1 MMGTMT
7 VTTGNAAAVRKRSA
21 MTQLTIT
28 EFKLFVRGRAA
39 VGLGLSLGVPLLLLI
54 IFGGIHSF
62 RTPVRAYGGLTTLD
76 VYVPI
81 LLVFALAL
89 LSLVAM
95 PATLAG
101 YRELGVLRR
110 LKTTPAGPVRVLVAQ
125 LAVKIAVAVLAVV
138 VLLALARLGY
148 GVAAPR
154 QLGGFVVAGLLA
166 AAALMATGLFVA
178 AVSPNAGAARGIG
191 AILFYLMMFFA
202 GLWLPIPNMPQV
214 LQHISHATP
223 LGAAVPALQ
232 SAALGH
238 WPTGLQLVT
247 MVAYAVAFGLA
258 AARLFRWE

>member
-1 MMGTMT
+1 ME
-7 VTTGNAAAVRKRSA
+7 A
-21 MTQLTIT
+21 MLRLTIT
-28 EFKLFVRGRAA
+28 ELKLFTRGRAA
-39 VGLGLSLGVPLLLLI
+39 VGLGLSLGVPLLLVI

-62 RTPVRAYGGLTTLD
+62 KTPVRAYGGLTTLD

-125 LAVKIAVAVLAVV
+125 LAVKLAVAVAAVV
-138 VLLALARLGY
+138 VIVAVARLGY

-154 QLGGFVVAGLLA
+154 QLGGFVLAGLFA
-166 AAALMATGLFVA
+166 AAALMGTGLFVA
-178 AVSPNAGAARGIG
+178 AVSPNAGVARGVG
-191 AILFYLMMFFA
+191 AILFYLMMFCA
-202 GLWLPIPNMPQV
+202 GLWLPIPNMPSA
-214 LQHISHATP
+214 LQHISHASP

-232 SAALGH
+232 NATLGH
-238 WPTGLQLVT
+238 WPTGLQLAT
-247 MVAYAVAFGLA
+247 MAAYAAVFGLG

>member
-1 MMGTMT
+1 MEAMT
-7 VTTGNAAAVRKRSA
+7 VTAGQAPAVRKRSA
-21 MTQLTIT
+21 MLQLTIT
-28 EFKLFVRGRAA
+28 ELKLFARGRAA
-39 VGLGLSLGVPLLLLI
+39 VGLGLSLGVPLLLVV

-62 RTPVRAYGGLTTLD
+62 KTPVRAYGGLTTLD

-110 LKTTPAGPVRVLVAQ
+110 LKTTPAGPARVLVAQ
-125 LAVKIAVAVLAVV
+125 LAVKLAVAVVAVV
-138 VLLALARLGY
+138 VIVAVARLGY

-154 QLGGFVVAGLLA
+154 ELGGFVLAGLFA
-166 AAALMATGLFVA
+166 AAALMGTGLFVA
-178 AVSPNAGAARGIG
+178 AVSPNAGVARGVG

-202 GLWLPIPNMPQV
+202 GLWLPIPNMPSA

-232 SAALGH
+232 NATLGH
-238 WPTGLQLVT
+238 WPTGLQLAT
-247 MVAYAVAFGLA
+247 MAAYAAVFGLG

>member
-1 MMGTMT
+1 MT
-7 VTTGNAAAVRKRSA
+7 AMTTAAPAVRRRSA
-21 MTQLTIT
+21 MTQLVIT
-28 EFKLFVRGRAA
+28 ELKLFTRGRAL
-39 VGLGLSLGVPLLLLI
+39 VGLGVSAGIPLLMMI

-62 RTPVRAYGGLTTLD
+62 NTPVSKYGGLTVFD

-81 LLVFALAL
+81 LLVFAIAL

-110 LKTTPAGPVRVLVAQ
+110 MKTTPAGPVRVLAAQ
-125 LAVKIAVAVLAVV
+125 LAVTLAVAVVIVV
-138 VLLALARLGY
+138 VLLAVASGGY
-148 GVAAPR
+148 GVTFPR
-154 QLGGFVVAGLLA
+154 QAGGFIVGGLLA
-166 AAALMATGLFVA
+166 AAALMAVGLFVS
-178 AVSPNAGAARGIG
+178 AVAPNAGAARGIG

-202 GLWLPIPNMPQV
+202 GLWLPIPSMPAE

-232 SAALGH
+232 NATLGQ
-238 WPTGLQLVT
+238 WPTWLQLVT
-247 MVAYAVAFGLA
+247 MAGYAVAFGLA